1 MVTPGPG
8 SLTMY
13 RKPVTVRSN
22 SSVPG
27 TRLWTCTKWARTTI
41 DSPVVVLVHTSRGA
55 ETNSVKRVTFPS
67 GSRNT
72 VNRSETVP
80 ATCASNVPQ
89 STVNSK
95 LSFDAWTKW
104 SGGLAE
110 ALPAARTE
118 QADTA
123 STAVSRRD
131 FMGGPFLGGN
141 SHATRSTALPRSLL
155 PTSASCRRNEHP
167 TEVASDCGE
176 GLGGRDPRG
185 QNEIRQATRARARAA
200 DGCRGAM
207 TAGNST
213 SPGSK
218 RVRLAG
224 GQSA

>member
-13 RKPVTVRSN
+13 RKPLTVRSN

-141 SHATRSTALPRSLL
+141 SHATRSTALPRASSL
-155 PTSASCRRNEHP
+155 PPRPVDGINIRPKQRR
-167 TEVASDCGE
+167 TV
-176 GLGGRDPRG
+176 
-185 QNEIRQATRARARAA
+185 ARAWAA
-200 DGCRGAM
+200 EIHAARTRFARPPGHGRGRRM
-207 TAGNST
+207 GAGV
-213 SPGSK
+213 P
-218 RVRLAG
+218 
-224 GQSA
+224 